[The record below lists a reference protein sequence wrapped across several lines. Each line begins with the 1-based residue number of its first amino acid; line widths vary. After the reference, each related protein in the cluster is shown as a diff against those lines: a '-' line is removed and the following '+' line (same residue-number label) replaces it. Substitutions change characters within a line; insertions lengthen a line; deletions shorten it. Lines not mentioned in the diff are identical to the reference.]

1 MVCADFYKSI
11 LKPDGIEFEQTG
23 IFPKNVPETG
33 GTVVRNENI
42 QT

>member
-1 MVCADFYKSI
+1 MVYINFYKSI
-11 LKPDGIEFEQTG
+11 LMPDGIEFEQTG